1 MQRYT
6 QIRWA
11 ILPLLFLFLFF
22 NGYGH
27 FLLHDFM
34 GHEDTMHISDHDNHT
49 SHFESEH
56 IHCDVLDLLLQPV
69 EPYVSTF
76 YITQNTCSLFH
87 VTCSNFQITTSSSYL
102 FSGRGPP
109 L

>member
-6 QIRWA
+6 QFRWA

-27 FLLHDFM
+27 FLLHNFM

-56 IHCDVLDLLLQPV
+56 LHCDVLDLLLQPV

-76 YITQNTCSLFH
+76 QITKSIFSLFY
-87 VTCSNFQITTSSSYL
+87 VNGLNFQITTAIFSL